1 MLWDAVVPHVFELL
15 VIGILVLTASYE
27 ITHIKRKSVA
37 MAVLIYAV
45 FTFYIIASA
54 SIKDSTDQQF
64 RAIYEYT
71 FYILMIFSG
80 IYYYQRV
87 EFQRIAKNMVIFG
100 CLIAALSWYEYI
112 TRSYLIGSFAAT
124 IQSTYGFRAAVFSRT
139 YLSHGVILG
148 VFAILAYYMF
158 LDTSEMM
165 YLASSIFCYISILT
179 TSSRGPLVACTA
191 GLILMWFVNYYSN
204 HSNIQ
209 KRIYIIFAL
218 LLVSIAIM
226 MFLES
231 TFTTGNPTIDYF
243 LLRTRNI
250 INWNGDAGN
259 VGRVYWWEYA
269 INNWFK
275 NSPWFGIGP
284 SKTGSWGEGAIG
296 VTESGFLKRL
306 CELGIIGAI
315 IYYSLIAYIITRG
328 IINYKQETKNNKLAY
343 LCLFGIVTMIMI
355 NDITVQTTEQI
366 EVSFY
371 LNTALG
377 GLLAVNNKYR

>member
-1 MLWDAVVPHVFELL
+1 MLWDTVVPHVFELL

-158 LDTSEMM
+158 LDTSEMI
-165 YLASSIFCYISILT
+165 YLASSILCYISILT

-191 GLILMWFVNYYSN
+191 GLILMWFVNYYSS

-218 LLVSIAIM
+218 LLVLIAIM

-275 NSPWFGIGP
+275 KSPWFGIGP

-296 VTESGFLKRL
+296 VTESGFLKHL

-328 IINYKQETKNNKLAY
+328 IINYKKEIENNKLAY

>member
-1 MLWDAVVPHVFELL
+1 
-15 VIGILVLTASYE
+15 
-27 ITHIKRKSVA
+27 
-37 MAVLIYAV
+37 
-45 FTFYIIASA
+45 
-54 SIKDSTDQQF
+54 
-64 RAIYEYT
+64 
-71 FYILMIFSG
+71 MIFYG
-80 IYYYQRV
+80 IYYYQRLV
-87 EFQRIAKNMVIFG
+87 FQRIAKNMVIFG

-158 LDTSEMM
+158 LDTSEMI
-165 YLASSIFCYISILT
+165 YLASSILCYISILT

-191 GLILMWFVNYYSN
+191 GLILMWFVNYYSS

-218 LLVSIAIM
+218 LLVLIAIM

-231 TFTTGNPTIDYF
+231 TFTTGDPTIDYF

-269 INNWFK
+269 INK
-275 NSPWFGIGP
+275 
-284 SKTGSWGEGAIG
+284 
-296 VTESGFLKRL
+296 
-306 CELGIIGAI
+306 
-315 IYYSLIAYIITRG
+315 
-328 IINYKQETKNNKLAY
+328 
-343 LCLFGIVTMIMI
+343 
-355 NDITVQTTEQI
+355 
-366 EVSFY
+366 
-371 LNTALG
+371 
-377 GLLAVNNKYR
+377 